1 MLARASGP
9 HVEKVYTL
17 VLRSFAALT
26 CLLLICWLFEHAL
39 LDSPKLLYNEKTIY
53 AEKKNCTTKMEKE
66 DFQLAYKDEQ
76 LREEKVF
83 KDPVHRYIHVKD
95 RVIWDL
101 IGAMEFQRLRRI
113 KQLGTS
119 FFTFH
124 GAEHSRF
131 NHSLGVYEIVRR
143 ILANFE
149 GKPYWNP
156 NERLLCLA
164 AALLHDLGHGP
175 FSHSFEKVF
184 KLDHEDFTK
193 KIIVGDTEINH
204 ILRRVEPDFPQK
216 VAEVINKTYHDKL
229 VVSLISSQIDADRM
243 DYLQRDAYFTGVS
256 YGHFDMERILRVM
269 RPVDDQVVIKSSGM
283 HAVED
288 YIMSR
293 YQMYWQVYFHPVSR
307 SAEVIL
313 SKILHRVK
321 DLYLSGYTFRFQ
333 PIHFLSFFEGE
344 VSLQDYIRLDEPIV
358 SYYFQAWADESDQ
371 ILSDLCVR
379 FTNRKLFKY
388 VEFNPNAQME
398 EWMFLHRLFEQVGMD
413 PKYYLVVDS
422 SSDLPYDFYRPGE
435 EGERLPIY
443 LQKPNNE
450 LEELSRTSDIVE
462 SISGKKRTDH
472 KLYFPADFIEALSD
486 DQPEKKQIMDLLGI
500 ARN

>member
-1 MLARASGP
+1 M
-9 HVEKVYTL
+9 
-17 VLRSFAALT
+17 
-26 CLLLICWLFEHAL
+26 
-39 LDSPKLLYNEKTIY
+39 
-53 AEKKNCTTKMEKE
+53 
-66 DFQLAYKDEQ
+66 YKDEQ
-76 LREEKVF
+76 LDEEKVF

-101 IGAMEFQRLRRI
+101 IGTAEFQRLRRI

-119 FFTFH
+119 FLTFH

-143 ILANFE
+143 ILFNFD
-149 GKPYWNP
+149 GRPHWNKDQ
-156 NERLLCLA
+156 RLLCLC

-175 FSHSFEKVF
+175 FSHTFEKVF
-184 KLDHEDFTK
+184 KLDHEAFTRQ
-193 KIIVGDTEINH
+193 IVLGDTEINY
-204 ILRRVEPDFPQK
+204 ILRRVEEDFPQK
-216 VAEVINKTYHDKL
+216 VADVINKTYEDKL

-269 RPVDDQVVIKSSGM
+269 RPLEDQVVIKQSGM

-313 SKILHRVK
+313 TKILHRAK
-321 DLYLSGYTFRFQ
+321 ELYETGYQFSLKPT
-333 PIHFLSFFEGE
+333 HFISFFSEKNAVE
-344 VSLQDYIRLDEPIV
+344 DYLKLDESIV
-358 SYYFQAWADESDQ
+358 LYYFQMWIDEADP

-379 FTNRKLFKY
+379 FINRRLFKY
-388 VEFNPNAQME
+388 VEFNPNAQMK
-398 EWMFLHRLFEQVGMD
+398 EWMDLYQLFQKVGIN
-413 PKYYLVVDS
+413 PQYYLVDDS

-435 EGERLPIY
+435 EGERLPIH
-443 LQKPNNE
+443 LLMPNQE
-450 LEELSRTSDIVE
+450 LKELSRQSDIVE

-472 KLYFPADFIEALSD
+472 KLYFPMDFIEALPD
-486 DQPEKKQIMDLLGI
+486 DQPEKSEIKAILGLS
-500 ARN
+500 